1 MSLEIKK
8 PKIAY
13 PLLLSFLSFSA
24 AADRIKRYVN
34 EWDASSQQ
42 AFVSLSLSRV
52 RLNSWLLADALIID
66 ACDRSLFFDEM
77 DISAACQ
84 RSISIWQVNGG
95 KSSAPRTAFLAPAGR
110 HRRLMI
116 GYICFSR

>member
-13 PLLLSFLSFSA
+13 PLLLSFLSFSAA

-84 RSISIWQVNGG
+84 RSISI
-95 KSSAPRTAFLAPAGR
+95 
-110 HRRLMI
+110 
-116 GYICFSR
+116 